1 MPVRGIGVPLRAPGP
16 QPWPSDSD
24 SQGASALAR
33 WTLGLPCASRAVPA
47 SRYLPQGPQSVMRE
61 RGARKCTSARKAGQG
76 CCGRRRDRGFSWR
89 VSHASAR
96 ARLTR
101 DPQRRG
107 SPQRRGTAL
116 RAERRG
122 FCGLFRP
129 LAHSSVAYC
138 LLYSALT
145 NTGISRVPPSFSN
158 ELSLSVLLS
167 PPTRLVPCASL
178 LQPAISAPPHP
189 CINVSR

>member
-138 LLYSALT
+138 LLYSAPT
-145 NTGISRVPPSFSN
+145 ITGISRVPPSFSYK
-158 ELSLSVLLS
+158 LSLSFS
-167 PPTRLVPCASL
+167 PPTRLVPSASL